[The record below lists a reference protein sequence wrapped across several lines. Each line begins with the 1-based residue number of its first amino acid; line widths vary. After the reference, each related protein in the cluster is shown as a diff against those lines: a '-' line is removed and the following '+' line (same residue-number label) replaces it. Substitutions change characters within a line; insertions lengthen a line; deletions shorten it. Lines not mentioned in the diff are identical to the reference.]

1 MYLSSPI
8 LFTALTHWPRLRR
21 FCFPL
26 GLALSVLGFLS
37 SSFTKEIWHLILL
50 QGIIVGLG
58 SNLLLVATTLDLDEW
73 WVRRKGMA
81 YGIMLSAK
89 GLVGTGL
96 PFVFNILLE
105 KFGYR
110 TLIRGWAV
118 AIVRVRSLLIHH
130 SC

>member
-8 LFTALTHWPRLRR
+8 LFTALTYWPRLRR

-26 GLALSVLGFLS
+26 GLVLSVLGFLS
-37 SSFTKEIWHLILL
+37 SSFAKEIWHLILL
-50 QGIIVGLG
+50 QGVIAGLG
-58 SNLLLVATTLDLDEW
+58 SNLLIVPTTLDLDEW

-89 GLVGTGL
+89 GVIGTAL
-96 PFVFNILLE
+96 PFIFNILVE
-105 KFGYR
+105 KFGFR
-110 TLIRGWAV
+110 TLMRVWAV
-118 AIVRVRSLLIHH
+118 AIVCTPSLPIQQ